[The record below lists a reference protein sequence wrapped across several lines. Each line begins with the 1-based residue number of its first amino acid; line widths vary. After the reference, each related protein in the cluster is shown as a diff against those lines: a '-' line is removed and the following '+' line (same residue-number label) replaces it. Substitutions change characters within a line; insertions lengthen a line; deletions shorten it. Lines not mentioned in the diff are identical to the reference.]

1 MFAPGS
7 FLQRT
12 GEDYV
17 ECTASGPVRIIG
29 ARINANNT
37 MRTTEQ
43 ILNQKKEM
51 HLSAFKFCLDE
62 MAIGLASKEIAF
74 EQRLQRD
81 PTRFRSDCPTFR
93 SSTSKIREEARGFLA
108 RASGRCGF
116 S

>member
-1 MFAPGS
+1 MLLRVCSAGILPA
-7 FLQRT
+7 
-12 GEDYV
+12 
-17 ECTASGPVRIIG
+17 CRIH
-29 ARINANNT
+29 
-37 MRTTEQ
+37 TEQ